1 MKRKLITLI
10 LCFLKFFIKMIRFPK
25 VKKDICIVRKEI
37 DDKYKSQQMWRD
49 NDLSFLH
56 NELKYD
62 LSLIIPV
69 YNSQSYLE
77 QCILSLINQETQ
89 YKYQLIFVND
99 GSKDNSLNILKKYEV
114 KYDFIKVITQANS
127 GVSVAR
133 NTGISNSEGTY
144 IGFIDADDY
153 IKENYVQVLLS
164 EAYKNNC
171 DMVKGSYYE
180 VNNEELREIHF
191 GNKYIDCNKNR
202 EELYLVKG
210 HPWGSV
216 IKRELFKKVR
226 FPIGY
231 WYEDM
236 IMKFLIISQCNNIQ
250 LIYECLY
257 FYRIVNNSLSRK
269 KTNSYKCLEQYFLLK
284 NIIEKY
290 EELGLKK
297 DELYYKNILHEI
309 GPVLWLRT
317 RNLDKLTRKNIFLL
331 ACDLESKYNKEYQK
345 IDLDFVQSNILKS
358 LRQKSFYLWCLI
370 SIYYMIKEKYL

>member
-1 MKRKLITLI
+1 MKVIYKIVLYCI
-10 LCFLKFFIKMIRFPK
+10 KFIVKIIKFPK
-25 VKKDICIVRKEI
+25 LKKDISSAQKEI
-37 DDKYKSQQMWRD
+37 DEKYRPQQMWSD
-49 NDLSFLH
+49 NDLIFFH
-56 NELKYD
+56 NEMKYD

-191 GNKYIDCNKNR
+191 RNKYIDCNKNR

-226 FPIGY
+226 FPVGY

-236 IMKFLIISQCNNIQ
+236 IMRFLIISQCNNVQ
-250 LIYECLY
+250 LVDECLY

-269 KTNSYKCLEQYFLLK
+269 KTNSYKCLEQYYLLK
-284 NIIEKY
+284 HIIEKY
-290 EELGLKK
+290 EEMKLKK
-297 DELYYKNILHEI
+297 DELYYKNILNEI

-317 RNLDKLTRKNIFLL
+317 RNLDKQTQKNIFLL
-331 ACDLESKYNKEYQK
+331 ACNLESKYDKEYK
-345 IDLDFVQSNILKS
+345 KLDLNFVQSYIAKS
-358 LRQKSFYLWCLI
+358 LRNRDYYLWYLI